1 MTDFESPGGFGPA
14 DGMHAAAHLSN
25 ASERLR
31 LESAVRERCHI
42 VFASDW
48 LELDRLV
55 RSVPVE
61 VVVVD
66 PCRKGGIDVAPIERL
81 RTCYPSLCV
90 LLYMPF
96 APDVVEALLRLGGV
110 GVHRAVFLDHDDTPE
125 GLARAFEEVVAHGLS
140 ERMVARIFQE
150 IGTAP
155 RDMVRAF
162 RVALE
167 NVHRVRTV
175 QEWSQAL
182 RTPHRTFYRLF
193 RVHDLPTPKTCL
205 MWLRLMYAVR
215 LLDDP
220 GFNLYDVVRRLGYGT
235 PSNFWHL
242 VQDTLG
248 LRASELRY
256 EVDFET
262 LLQQFVR
269 EHVIATSGRGFS
281 AGS

>member
-1 MTDFESPGGFGPA
+1 MSGFESPGCLGPA
-14 DGMHAAAHLSN
+14 DGMHAAAYLTH
-25 ASERLR
+25 ASERQR
-31 LESAVRERCHI
+31 LESAVRGRCRM
-42 VFASDW
+42 VFVGDW
-48 LELDRLV
+48 LQLDRLV
-55 RSVPVE
+55 RSVPIE
-61 VVVVD
+61 FVVVD
-66 PCRKGGIDVAPIERL
+66 PCLESGIEVAPVERL

-110 GVHRAVFLDHDDTPE
+110 GVHRAVFLDHDDTPD
-125 GLARAFEEVVAHGLS
+125 GLS
-140 ERMVARIFQE
+140 QALDEVMAQTLSQRMVSRIFRE

-162 RVALE
+162 RMALQ

-175 QEWSQAL
+175 QEWSQSL
-182 RTPHRTFYRLF
+182 GTPHRSFYRLF
-193 RVHDLPTPKTCL
+193 RVLDLPTPKTCL

-220 GFNLYDVVRRLGYGT
+220 GFNLYDIVRRLGYST

-242 VQDTLG
+242 VQDTLE
-248 LRASELRY
+248 LKASELRY

-262 LLQQFVR
+262 LLDRFVH
-269 EHVIATSGRGFS
+269 EHVHAPAQSRLST
-281 AGS
+281 GS